1 MAEEFEDNDIQ
12 PDPAQNTSR
21 QSRWLK
27 VGLGLAGV
35 ILILVLAWPNLRGRS
50 WSKPPLPIPRTACC
64 HMS

>member
-35 ILILVLAWPNLRGRS
+35 ILILVLAWPNLRGVGASRRCQS
-50 WSKPPLPIPRTACC
+50 RERHAAI
-64 HMS
+64 